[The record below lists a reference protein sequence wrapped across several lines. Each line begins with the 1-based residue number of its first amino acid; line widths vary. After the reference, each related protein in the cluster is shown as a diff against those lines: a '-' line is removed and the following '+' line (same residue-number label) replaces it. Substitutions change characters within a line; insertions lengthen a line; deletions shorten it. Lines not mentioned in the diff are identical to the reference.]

1 MDAKVTWHNGLIFT
15 GSADSGFQLPLGGK
29 KEPGEVKDGFQPME
43 LFAIGLAGC
52 TGMDVI
58 SILEKMRQ
66 EVTGFEVKVHADRVN
81 QHPKVFSEIIV
92 EYIISGH
99 NIDIIAVEKAVQLS
113 EERYCPAQAMLSKTA
128 TISHTITLVED
139 FEELE
144 IR

>member
-1 MDAKVTWHNGLIFT
+1 MDAKVSWHNGLIFT
-15 GSADSGFQLPLGGK
+15 GSADSGFQIPLGGK
-29 KEPGEVKDGFQPME
+29 KEPGETKDGFLPME

-66 EVTGFEVKVHADRVN
+66 DVTSFEVKVHADRVN

-92 EYIISGH
+92 EYILSGH
-99 NIDIIAVEKAVQLS
+99 NIDIKAVEKAVQLS

-128 TISHTITLVED
+128 NIRHVITLV
-139 FEELE
+139 
-144 IR
+144 